1 MRGGT
6 TGHGAA
12 PAAEA
17 ASGAARPTVPGPR
30 AGDGTRPRTA
40 DTPAPRPT
48 AAPPGRPRVLLAPVT
63 VTPSKPLTPS
73 HLKGLLWT
81 DVMYRA
87 TAHVADVT
95 LRYSHTTYHPT
106 EQTLGFWEFLDRHHP
121 DLAPSTLDELEL
133 GALYVAFR
141 SAGERVPAAALRPY
155 ADAVEHGWTHP
166 AAARVLDIW
175 TAQYAELGLH
185 DPGLRAHQPPGLST
199 EAMIDRLGTL
209 GMCLDQRPL
218 GGPVLLDL
226 TRHGVPLRTLIAP
239 DGRPNYLA
247 CALRE
252 LLALAPEHDE
262 VVLLYDSQLDPDY
275 QRLARVV
282 AALGPA
288 VSRVPIG
295 RVPIDGAIRSARE
308 GGWRD
313 HHAGTLLAATRSG
326 HDPRAVRLGLRLYFI
341 AVLGPGQAESFRP
354 DLLHQC
360 LGRAARLLA
369 AARDDGQPP
378 LAEQLTRHRRS
389 RLHVDPYR
397 LTTSLLGRHRRTPAT
412 DLLTGVFL

>member
-1 MRGGT
+1 M
-6 TGHGAA
+6 
-12 PAAEA
+12 
-17 ASGAARPTVPGPR
+17 
-30 AGDGTRPRTA
+30 
-40 DTPAPRPT
+40 
-48 AAPPGRPRVLLAPVT
+48 LLAPVT

-87 TAHVADVT
+87 TAHLADVT

-106 EQTLGFWEFLDRHHP
+106 EQTLGFWEFLDRNHG
-121 DLAPSTLDELEL
+121 DLDPTALDELDL

-141 SAGERVPAAALRPY
+141 AAAERVPAAALRPY

-166 AAARVLDIW
+166 AATRILEIW

-185 DPGLRAHQPPGLST
+185 DPGLLSHQPPALST
-199 EAMIDRLGTL
+199 AEMIARLDAL
-209 GMCLDQRPL
+209 GMCLDQRAL
-218 GGPVLLDL
+218 GGPVHLDL
-226 TRHGVPLRTLIAP
+226 TRHGMPLRTLISA

-252 LLALAPEHDE
+252 LLALAAEHDE

-275 QRLARVV
+275 QRLARVLT
-282 AALGPA
+282 ALGPT

-313 HHAGTLLAATRSG
+313 QHAGALLAACRSG
-326 HDPRAVRLGLRLYFI
+326 HGPAAVRLGLRLYFI
-341 AVLGPGQAESFRP
+341 AVLGPGQAESYRP

-360 LGRAARLLA
+360 LGRAERLLA
-369 AARDDGQPP
+369 AARTEALPP
-378 LAEQLTRHRRS
+378 LGDRLARHRRS
-389 RLHVDPYR
+389 QLHVDPYR
-397 LTTSLLGRHRRTPAT
+397 LTSSLLGRHRRAPAT
-412 DLLTGVFL
+412 DLMTGVFV